1 MPNSLKEGINMKQD
15 ELELYHECSFD
26 AFCKKAIRNLAV
38 DAKRIYWKKTMTTS
52 DEELLATYV
61 KSLMTEDTYALN
73 NYEKIYY
80 VNGLKVVVTNETVGE
95 ALKFIMPNK
104 RAVLLLSFFMDYR
117 DSEIA
122 RTLRITNSTV
132 AYRKKQALKQLKVLL
147 EGKKY
152 D

>member
-1 MPNSLKEGINMKQD
+1 MKQD

-52 DEELLATYV
+52 DEELLANYV
-61 KSLMTEDTYALN
+61 KSIMTEDTYALN

-152 D
+152 V

>member
-1 MPNSLKEGINMKQD
+1 MKQD

-38 DAKRIYWKKTMTTS
+38 DAKRIYWKKTTVTS
-52 DEELLATYV
+52 DEDLLASYV

-152 D
+152 G

>member
-1 MPNSLKEGINMKQD
+1 MNQI
-15 ELELYHECSFD
+15 ELEEYHKYSFD
-26 AFCKKAIRNLAV
+26 AFCKKAIRNFAV
-38 DAKRIYWKKTMTTS
+38 DAKRIYWKKTTVTS
-52 DEELLATYV
+52 DEDLLASYV

-132 AYRKKQALKQLKVLL
+132 SYRKKQALKQLKVLL
-147 EGKKY
+147 EGKI
-152 D
+152 DE

>member
-1 MPNSLKEGINMKQD
+1 MNQI
-15 ELELYHECSFD
+15 ELEEYHEYSFD
-26 AFCKKAIRNLAV
+26 AFCKKAIRNFAV
-38 DAKRIYWKKTMTTS
+38 DAKRIYWKKTTVTS
-52 DEELLATYV
+52 DEDFLASYV

-152 D
+152 G

>member
-1 MPNSLKEGINMKQD
+1 MNQI
-15 ELELYHECSFD
+15 ELEEYHEYSFD
-26 AFCKKAIRNLAV
+26 AFCKKAIRNFAV
-38 DAKRIYWKKTMTTS
+38 DAKRIYWKKTTVTS
-52 DEELLATYV
+52 DEDFLASYV

-80 VNGLKVVVTNETVGE
+80 VNGVKVVVTNETVGE

-147 EGKKY
+147 EGKT
-152 D
+152 DV

>member
-1 MPNSLKEGINMKQD
+1 MKQD
-15 ELELYHECSFD
+15 ELEQYHECSFD

-38 DAKRIYWKKTMTTS
+38 DAKRIYWKKTMTTL

-61 KSLMTEDTYALN
+61 KSIMTEDTYALN

-152 D
+152 G

>member
-1 MPNSLKEGINMKQD
+1 MNQI
-15 ELELYHECSFD
+15 ELEEYHEYSFD
-26 AFCKKAIRNLAV
+26 AFCKKAIRNFAV
-38 DAKRIYWKKTMTTS
+38 DAKRIYWKKTTVTS
-52 DEELLATYV
+52 DEDLLASYV
-61 KSLMTEDTYALN
+61 KSLMTEDSYALN

-132 AYRKKQALKQLKVLL
+132 SYRKKQALKQLKVLL
-147 EGKKY
+147 EGKI
-152 D
+152 DE

>member
-1 MPNSLKEGINMKQD
+1 MKQD
-15 ELELYHECSFD
+15 ELEQYHECSFD

-61 KSLMTEDTYALN
+61 KSIMTEDTYALN

-132 AYRKKQALKQLKVLL
+132 SYRKKQALMQLKVLL
-147 EGKKY
+147 EGKINV
-152 D
+152 

>member
-1 MPNSLKEGINMKQD
+1 MKQD

-61 KSLMTEDTYALN
+61 KSIMTEDTYTLN

-152 D
+152 G

>member
-1 MPNSLKEGINMKQD
+1 MKQD

-61 KSLMTEDTYALN
+61 KSIMTEDTYALN

-104 RAVLLLSFFMDYR
+104 RAVLLLNFFMDYR
-117 DSEIA
+117 DSDIA

-132 AYRKKQALKQLKVLL
+132 SYRKKQALKQLKVLL
-147 EGKKY
+147 EGKT
-152 D
+152 DV

>member
-1 MPNSLKEGINMKQD
+1 MKQD

-61 KSLMTEDTYALN
+61 KSIMTEDTYALN

-132 AYRKKQALKQLKVLL
+132 AYRKKEALKQLKVLL

-152 D
+152 V

>member
-1 MPNSLKEGINMKQD
+1 MKQD

-61 KSLMTEDTYALN
+61 KSIMTEDTYALN

-122 RTLRITNSTV
+122 HTLRITNSTV

-152 D
+152 G

>member
-1 MPNSLKEGINMKQD
+1 MNQI
-15 ELELYHECSFD
+15 ELEEYHEYSFD

-38 DAKRIYWKKTMTTS
+38 DAKRIYWKKSMMTS
-52 DEELLATYV
+52 DDELLASYV
-61 KSLMTEDTYALN
+61 KSLKTEDTYDLN
-73 NYEKIYY
+73 KYEKMYY
-80 VNGLKVVVTNETVGE
+80 VNGVKVVVTNETVGE

-132 AYRKKQALKQLKVLL
+132 SYRKKQALMQLKVLL
-147 EGKKY
+147 EGKINV
-152 D
+152 

>member
-1 MPNSLKEGINMKQD
+1 MKQD

-61 KSLMTEDTYALN
+61 KSIMTEDTYALN

-132 AYRKKQALKQLKVLL
+132 AYRKKLTLKQLKVLL

-152 D
+152 G

>member
-1 MPNSLKEGINMKQD
+1 MKQD

-38 DAKRIYWKKTMTTS
+38 DAKRIYWKKTMMTS

-61 KSLMTEDTYALN
+61 KSIMTEDTYALN

-132 AYRKKQALKQLKVLL
+132 SYRKKQALKQLKVLL
-147 EGKKY
+147 EGKINV
-152 D
+152 